1 MKYIKSGTFTTRQ
14 FSIDETLDEID
25 DVVTIALDCI
35 KNGDLKLA
43 EKNLKQVMGYLAN
56 IRHKVKIALK
66 HVPESVKDKEF
77 L

>member
-1 MKYIKSGTFTTRQ
+1 MKYVKSGTFTTKQ
-14 FSIDETLDEID
+14 FSIDETLTEIS

-43 EKNLKQVMGYLAN
+43 QTNLATIEDYIKH
-56 IRHKVKIALK
+56 IRPKVKVAMK
-66 HVPESVKDKEF
+66 YVPANVQEKEF

>member
-1 MKYIKSGTFTTRQ
+1 MKYVKTGTFTTTQ
-14 FSIDETLDEID
+14 FNIDETLTEID

-43 EKNLKQVMGYLAN
+43 ETNLKQVVGYLAN
-56 IRHKVKIALK
+56 IRRKVKIALK

>member
-1 MKYIKSGTFTTRQ
+1 MKYIKSGTFTTTQ
-14 FSIDETLDEID
+14 FNIDETLTEID

-43 EKNLKQVMGYLAN
+43 EKNLKQVVGYLAN
-56 IRHKVKIALK
+56 IRRKVKNALK
-66 HVPESVKDKEF
+66 YVPESVQEKEF

>member
-25 DVVTIALDCI
+25 DVVTLALDCI

-43 EKNLKQVMGYLAN
+43 EKNLKQVVGYLAN
-56 IRHKVKIALK
+56 IRRKVKIALK
-66 HVPESVKDKEF
+66 HVPESVQEKEF

>member
-14 FSIDETLDEID
+14 FSIDETLTEID

-35 KNGDLKLA
+35 KNGNLKLA
-43 EKNLKQVMGYLAN
+43 QTNLKQVASYVAH
-56 IRHKVKIALK
+56 IQHKVKNALK
-66 HVPESVKDKEF
+66 YVPESVQKKEF